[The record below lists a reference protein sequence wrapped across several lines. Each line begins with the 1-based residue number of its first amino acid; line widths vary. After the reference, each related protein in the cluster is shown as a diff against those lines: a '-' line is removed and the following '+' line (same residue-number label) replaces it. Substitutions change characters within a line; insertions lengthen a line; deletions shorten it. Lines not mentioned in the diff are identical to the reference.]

1 MEESRFA
8 ELQNGIVLAELG
20 GHGDG
25 PYCAEHAA
33 GAALAIMGTYI
44 VDPGDD
50 VPYPSPFVF
59 KPGRD
64 SYAAYLRK
72 HVAAAR
78 AGVRAVGVSVI
89 SVALEDT
96 LDFLRAAEEA
106 GADYAALCV
115 YSAMDMFTREGL
127 GVALCDPANRVLL
140 HRWSSAIAQAVTIPV
155 IFKIGLDALDET
167 IGTVETISSG
177 GVPIVHVA
185 IGSSEAGSSDLMAL
199 GELAG
204 RCEFLIAGGGVADV
218 DGARRVLGAG
228 AGAVAIATAA
238 MKDPTLCGRIQ
249 QELGRRPAAQD
260 DLKRR
265 RSGH

>member
-33 GAALAIMGTYI
+33 GAALAMMGTYV

-50 VPYPSPFVF
+50 VSYPSDFVF

-64 SYAAYLRK
+64 RYAAYLSE
-72 HVAAAR
+72 HVAAAK

-89 SVALEDT
+89 SVVLEDT

-106 GADYAALCV
+106 GAGYASLCA
-115 YSAMDMFTREGL
+115 YSVMDMFTREGL
-127 GVALCDPANRVLL
+127 GVALCDPSNRKLL
-140 HRWSSAIAQAVTIPV
+140 RRWSSAIARAVSIPV

-167 IGTVETISSG
+167 VGTVETISSS

-185 IGSSEAGSSDLMAL
+185 IGSSRPGSSDLMAV

-204 RCEFLIAGGGVADV
+204 RCEFLIAGGGVRDV
-218 DGARRVLGAG
+218 DGARRVLKAG

-249 QELGRRPAAQD
+249 RELRTQPGSAR
-260 DLKRR
+260 
-265 RSGH
+265 